1 MKVLQ
6 DGKEVKGAKVFY
18 NVQSGAP
25 LYVEIE
31 GVNYDALAF
40 KFEGAKDNVVKKGDV
55 MSTESIQGK
64 EDESV
69 EADKTLAKNEAK
81 ASKGKK

>member
-1 MKVLQ
+1 VKVLQ

-40 KFEGAKDNVVKKGDV
+40 KFEGERDNVVTKGDV
-55 MSTESIQGK
+55 MST
-64 EDESV
+64 
-69 EADKTLAKNEAK
+69 ATLDKPVAKKNEAK
-81 ASKGKK
+81 KK